1 MNPLVTAGITELTT
15 AALSGWLMVLVIQ
28 APSVLRRAG
37 VRRPQRIR
45 QAHLDL
51 VMMGTI
57 LVAAGAAV
65 PRLPGWVAML
75 ITLGAVLQ
83 PLLFLPLAVRP
94 GLARARA
101 FQTLV
106 AAVFAATSAGW
117 VALAVTVFT

>member
-1 MNPLVTAGITELTT
+1 MKPLVTAGIVELAV

-37 VRRPQRIR
+37 VSRPKRIR

-57 LVAAGAAV
+57 QVAVGAAV
-65 PRLPGWVAML
+65 PEPLFWIAAL
-75 ITLGAVLQ
+75 IAIGAVAQ

-94 GLARARA
+94 GLSRARG
-101 FQTLV
+101 FQALA
-106 AAVFAATSAGW
+106 AAVFAATSVGW
-117 VALAVTVFT
+117 VALAVTVSG